1 MFVSYTIV
9 NPLTIIHTT
18 RRLSRKGEVLA
29 RVGDPVEPAHIV
41 AQANDPPD
49 FRIIDVARELDVPL
63 KKTGACIRV
72 KDGDAVNEGDVLAT
86 RGGLGGRTVRAPIT
100 GVIVGKGR
108 GRLWLEAQPTLTRLN
123 ALVPGTVVTVF
134 PGEGIVIETVG
145 AHIQAAWGNG
155 REAFGV
161 MRAVVR
167 APKNPMRPKHI
178 DASSQGAILVGGSK
192 IDEETLEHAIEMQV
206 RGIVVGSVP
215 PSLMERLAA
224 VTFPVIATEGIGEI
238 PMCQAIFDLLR
249 SLDGREAA
257 ISGQCQIG
265 GAFMRPYIVTP
276 MPTQAGT
283 LVDPDAPPAIG
294 NRVRVLRGSYAG
306 MSGTIAEMPTGAVQL
321 ESGAR
326 MSGVYVDLGK
336 ERAFIPFV
344 NLERL
349 L

>member
-9 NPLTIIHTT
+9 NPLTIIRTT
-18 RRLSRKGEVLA
+18 RRLPRKGEVLA

-41 AQANDPPD
+41 AQANEPPD
-49 FRIIDVARELDVPL
+49 FRIIDVARELDVPV
-63 KKTGACIRV
+63 KKTATCVRV
-72 KDGDAVNEGDVLAT
+72 KDGDNVNEGDVLAT
-86 RGGLGGRTVRAPIT
+86 RGGLGARAVRAPIS

-108 GRLWLEAQPTLTRLN
+108 GRLWLEAPPTLIRLN
-123 ALVPGTVVTVF
+123 ALVPGTVVTVL
-134 PGEGIVIETVG
+134 PGEGVVIETVG

-178 DASSQGAILVGGSK
+178 DASAQGAILVGGSK

-206 RGIVVGSVP
+206 RGIIVGSIP
-215 PSLMERLAA
+215 PSLMKRLET
-224 VTFPVIATEGIGEI
+224 VTFPVIATEGIGDM

-249 SLDGREAA
+249 SIDGREAA
-257 ISGQCQIG
+257 VSGQWQAG
-265 GAFMRPYIVTP
+265 SSFKRPYIVTP
-276 MPTQAGT
+276 MPTQAGNP
-283 LVDPDAPPAIG
+283 VDPESPPAVG
-294 NRVRVLRGSYAG
+294 NRVRVLRGPYASA
-306 MSGTIAEMPTGAVQL
+306 SGIIAEMPTGAVPL
-321 ESGAR
+321 ENGAR
-326 MSGVYVDLGK
+326 MPGVYVDVGK
-336 ERAFIPFV
+336 ERAFVPFA